1 MSGLGKRE
9 PRRPYQPRSDRRLA
23 EPWLGFAGALHR
35 ALVVG
40 AAIAILT
47 AAYAAVVLSAGDPAA
62 VVSGWYSGADAEVA
76 SVAAAPGA
84 DAGRFDSPEAIAAVG
99 MVALLL
105 IPIVAYGVL
114 LAGYLRH
121 RRRAYAVMATLQLLI
136 LAVAAL
142 GLV

>member
-1 MSGLGKRE
+1 
-9 PRRPYQPRSDRRLA
+9 
-23 EPWLGFAGALHR
+23 
-35 ALVVG
+35 
-40 AAIAILT
+40 
-47 AAYAAVVLSAGDPAA
+47 
-62 VVSGWYSGADAEVA
+62 
-76 SVAAAPGA
+76 
-84 DAGRFDSPEAIAAVG
+84 